1 MSKEECSEK
10 GSAQF
15 KASTDTAN
23 KKPIMQL
30 VSKPDA
36 AEVLGAA
43 IPSAGLAPGAAASS
57 AGLAT

>member
-1 MSKEECSEK
+1 MSRVAQRNVAKK
-10 GSAQF
+10 AQF
-15 KASTDTAN
+15 KAITDTAN

-43 IPSAGLAPGAAASS
+43 ASL